1 MRKESSNQFT
11 EGLVCDL
18 NPINTPNTVLTDNIN
33 GTIITYDGNEFS
45 LQNDL
50 GNYELKNCRLKPNY
64 IPVGVKEYGDILY
77 IVSYNPLDDHVE
89 VGSYPSP
96 LNVGP
101 KEPLPSNV
109 TFESILKDVVENQ
122 EQSSN
127 YSDLVK
133 LEKQIIF
140 SGDDYKLYPGD
151 EYQLD
156 VEGLQTYLFENVE
169 YFILDD
175 SSILHDITSEIKTNS
190 EFKHVSWLIP
200 GWLVAKIRLAKLSGS
215 ELNIKTFYAPLKNGK
230 RNVSYD
236 FNFKINIEDPI
247 INKLL
252 NEDSDHIKDLDFI
265 VKIKNNGGAE
275 GTTKLNKSVTKW
287 YLDNNIVWVNCVGK
301 LDCEEKDTI
310 TIQTTP
316 TLTQYEYLEDGAPS
330 LYTIVYDNLT
340 QTQEFNLDKIDDVPF
355 AIDDDYYKFYQR
367 DSNEQ
372 TIEVKITGPS
382 ITSSKVNLN
391 YQICNIDDETVIKE
405 GSFIDYTGIGNNVLT
420 IPFDDN
426 FINENIYILKFIFDS
441 EEKSLKSEGEK
452 LLICTKLLDG
462 TEEFDNYQVKAINHI
477 AGKYLRDLT
486 IKDNGLQY
494 TFDEP
499 ELSDKANE
507 TVKKFL
513 SNDKYNCFIPVD
525 EDLGNSVDVNIPYN
539 ISFIEKN
546 FKLEN
551 NDCLLSQYLN
561 ITRTYN
567 IDGDEDDLSLPIK
580 SEASLNL
587 LLSTK
592 QHGSPIRFTNAEL
605 KTLREYGLIDQGNI
619 PAYTLNINDDLYYYF
634 TGGRELNI
642 YSEGSL
648 SANSDLLNIPFT
660 QSGYSASLDSFPYYK
675 LKLTVPK
682 TMEVNASWDG
692 FKGDGQ
698 RWSID
703 LIVFQKKTA
712 YYYEDGAEELLKG
725 FDVIY
730 DKNAK
735 IINVNVTSGE
745 LENKDINIEGTLKTT
760 FKIKDWNSRWENN
773 NKFKE
778 NLIITN
784 NDTTDVDDQLSE
796 KYDLSW
802 WVDKQN
808 EYITDEKVS
817 DTLIKYTDSLLHDQL
832 NEIRDDVINIS
843 GVYYNN
849 ESTKNL
855 TLDGHLDIAIGNDI
869 HGAAFEVSGTPL
881 IIDDNI
887 TIGNYVSEG

>member
-77 IVSYNPLDDHVE
+77 IVSYNPLDNHVE

-96 LNVGP
+96 LNVGS

-215 ELNIKTFYAPLKNGK
+215 ELNIKTFYAPLINGK
-230 RNVSYD
+230 RKVSYD

-252 NEDSDHIKDLDFI
+252 NENPDHIKDLNFD
-265 VKIKNNGGAE
+265 VKIKNNNGDP
-275 GTTKLNKSVTKW
+275 GTKELNKSVTKW
-287 YLDNNIVWVNCVGK
+287 YLDNNIVWVNCVGE

-310 TIQTTP
+310 MIQTTP
-316 TLTQYEYLEDGAPS
+316 TLTEYYYLDDGAPDR
-330 LYTIVYDNLT
+330 YTIVYDNLT
-340 QTQEFNLDKIDDVPF
+340 QTQEFDLDKIDDIPF

-391 YQICNIDDETVIKE
+391 YQLCDIDDETVIKE

-426 FINENIYILKFIFDS
+426 FTNENIYILKFIFDS
-441 EEKSLKSEGEK
+441 EEKSLKSESEK
-452 LLICTKLLDG
+452 LLMCTKLLDG
-462 TEEFDNYQVKAINHI
+462 TEEFDNYQVKAMNHI
-477 AGKYLRDLT
+477 ADEYLKHLN
-486 IKDNGLQY
+486 IINNGLQY

-539 ISFIEKN
+539 ISFDEKS
-546 FKLEN
+546 FELKN

-561 ITRTYN
+561 ITRTYGIGN
-567 IDGDEDDLSLPIK
+567 DTPDLSLPIK

-587 LLSTK
+587 QLSTN
-592 QHGSPIRFTNAEL
+592 QHGSSIRFTNAEL
-605 KTLREYGLIDQGNI
+605 KTLREYGLIDEGTI
-619 PAYTLNINDDLYYYF
+619 PEYTLTIDGNLNYEF
-634 TGGRELNI
+634 NGGRELGI
-642 YSEGSL
+642 HHEGSL
-648 SANSDLLNIPFT
+648 SENPDLLNIPFT
-660 QSGYSASLDSFPYYK
+660 QSGFSANLNSFPYYK
-675 LKLTVPK
+675 LTLKVSN
-682 TMEVNASWDG
+682 TMNVNAFVYG
-692 FKGDGQ
+692 FKPEGQ
-698 RWSID
+698 WQSID

-712 YYYEDGAEELLKG
+712 YYCEKEAEELLNG
-725 FDVIY
+725 FDVICNK
-730 DKNAK
+730 DAE
-735 IINVNVTSGE
+735 IINANITSGE
-745 LENKDINIEGTLKTT
+745 LENKDINVEGALTT
-760 FKIKDWNSRWENN
+760 RFEINGWNDRWKN
-773 NKFKE
+773 NKFKT
-778 NLIITN
+778 NLVIA
-784 NDTTDVDDQLSE
+784 DSKVRDVKEQLS
-796 KYDLSW
+796 KTYDLSEW
-802 WVDKQN
+802 IEEQN
-808 EYITDEKVS
+808 RYITEEKVS
-817 DTLIKYTDSLLHDQL
+817 NTSSNYTNSLLYKQL
-832 NEIRDDVINIS
+832 NAISEGVTNIS

-849 ESTKNL
+849 DFTEKL
-855 TLDGHLDIAIGNDI
+855 KTLDTHLDYAVERNSRGGD
-869 HGAAFEVSGTPL
+869 FEVNGSPL
-881 IIDDNI
+881 TIDNI
-887 TIGNYVSEG
+887 SIGEYVSED